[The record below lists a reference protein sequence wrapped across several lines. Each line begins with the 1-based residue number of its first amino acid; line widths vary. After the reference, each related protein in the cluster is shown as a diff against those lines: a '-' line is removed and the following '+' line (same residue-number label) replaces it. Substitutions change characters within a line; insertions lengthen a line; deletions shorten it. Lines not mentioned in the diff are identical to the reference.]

1 MKIWTSTEKGDDR
14 IIAYIDQTI
23 YSGNPKLTDLDACV
37 EDLKIRKMPDNSFI
51 SIPQRYLKSIN
62 LESGNGFIEVLY
74 GADSS
79 EHLRIKNEKTRTE
92 IFEYF
97 KAHIPNSISSLENY
111 SKVRA
116 GKKPLIAMVVV
127 ALIFSWALYVANGL
141 ESGNEYEVVG
151 SHRSL
156 ASIILVVAALGVKKV
171 ILIFGVLFAVAGLAF
186 AKKISKP
193 LVSAKIMI
201 QR

>member
-14 IIAYIDQTI
+14 IIAYIDHTI

-79 EHLRIKNEKTRTE
+79 EHLRIKNENTRTE

-97 KAHIPNSISSLENY
+97 KANIPNSISSLENY

-151 SHRSL
+151 SQRSL

-171 ILIFGVLFAVAGLAF
+171 ILIFGVLFAIAGLAF